1 MAQEKIKIGAVWGN
15 EYGHTIIPCNGLPR
29 ITHQTD
35 GHSLEVVGKKETL
48 IYSVPLVACYTEM
61 NLISI
66 SSLLIPKGVVRLIGN
81 VYNMYVV
88 ILFTYISL
96 SIMHNPCF
104 TRNNYWEKVIVNQR
118 GQLAL
123 SNFAI

>member
-66 SSLLIPKGVVRLIGN
+66 EIFMEITQNKDFEQI
-81 VYNMYVV
+81 
-88 ILFTYISL
+88 II
-96 SIMHNPCF
+96 
-104 TRNNYWEKVIVNQR
+104 
-118 GQLAL
+118 
-123 SNFAI
+123 

>member
-1 MAQEKIKIGAVWGN
+1 MFLNGSRKRKIGAVWGN
-15 EYGHTIIPCNGLPR
+15 EYGHTIIPCNGFPR

-66 SSLLIPKGVVRLIGN
+66 SSLLIPEGVVRLIGN

-104 TRNNYWEKVIVNQR
+104 TRNNYWEKSYCKST
-118 GQLAL
+118 G
-123 SNFAI
+123 AISII